1 MMDLIATTNR
11 APQAGETVKG
21 TKFHTAPGGKG
32 ANQAVQCARLG
43 ARVTMVGCVGDDAFG
58 SCMREA
64 VAAAGV
70 DVSHVKVDK
79 TEASGVGHILVEQTP
94 ERVQNRITICPG
106 ANLSLTVEDI
116 RWLQKGISQFDLVM
130 LQFELPMEV
139 DLAVARWAKDAGVRV
154 MVNPAP
160 AAPIPPELC
169 ACATYLSPNETEAA
183 LLSGCAIRT
192 EREYCAGD
200 VEAAAGR
207 LCAQGVENL
216 IITLGDKGAALVE
229 AASGRMY
236 HVDCVRAPQVAD
248 PTAAGDSF
256 VAAFSVGVCAGLTHP
271 EAAKLASYTAALTVS
286 QMGAI
291 PSLPT
296 IGDVAAFMRARGA
309 EGELLE
315 KLRILSD
322 DHE

>member
-236 HVDCVRAPQVAD
+236 HVDCVRAPGGGPHGGGRFLRGRLLRGGLRRAD
-248 PTAAGDSF
+248 PPGGGQAGQLYRRADRLPDGGDPQPPHDRRRGRVHARPGSGGGAA
-256 VAAFSVGVCAGLTHP
+256 
-271 EAAKLASYTAALTVS
+271 
-286 QMGAI
+286 
-291 PSLPT
+291 
-296 IGDVAAFMRARGA
+296 
-309 EGELLE
+309 
-315 KLRILSD
+315 
-322 DHE
+322 